1 MRTAVSASLLKKR
14 SSPVP
19 SSAVQPLLAL
29 LASPVG
35 GNPTQYMF
43 EKAFAFH
50 ELDWRYLT
58 FEVEPADLANAVL
71 GLKALG
77 FHGDQCADPH
87 KRAVL
92 PLLDRAT
99 ETAAAIGVV
108 NLVLRQ
114 ERELVG
120 ENTEGRGI
128 VGTIGSAMAL
138 AGKRVV
144 LLGAGGWRGLWRSSW
159 PPPVSLADHRQS
171 QRATSCRVARFTGRQ
186 VRRAGFRGRL
196 ARSSSPCRRMPMS

>member
-1 MRTAVSASLLKKR
+1 M
-14 SSPVP
+14 
-19 SSAVQPLLAL
+19 LAL

-43 EKAFAFH
+43 EKACAFH

-77 FHGDQCADPH
+77 FHGAQCADPH

-92 PLLDRAT
+92 PLLDRVT

-144 LLGAGGWRGLWRSSW
+144 
-159 PPPVSLADHRQS
+159 
-171 QRATSCRVARFTGRQ
+171 
-186 VRRAGFRGRL
+186 
-196 ARSSSPCRRMPMS
+196 